1 MIFKRYSNPFSL
13 LDELIET
20 NQFSDYV
27 SFIPTKFEEDIEF
40 KVWLHKVFDKSFNEF
55 KKDIKLSNDAQVG
68 YMKEEDVK
76 TTIQKSNDILSN
88 FIPQ

>member
-76 TTIQKSNDILSN
+76 TTIQKSNEILSN